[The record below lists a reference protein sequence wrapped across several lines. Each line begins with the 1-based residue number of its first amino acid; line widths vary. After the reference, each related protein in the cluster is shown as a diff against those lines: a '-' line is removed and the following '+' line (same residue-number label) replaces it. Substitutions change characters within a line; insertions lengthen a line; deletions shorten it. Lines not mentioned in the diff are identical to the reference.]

1 MGLKKQL
8 DRLLQA
14 AVDRGDIPG
23 VAAIAIEQDATMY
36 EGAFGK
42 RVMGQEPPMTLDTVA
57 WIASMTKAV
66 TGAAAMQL
74 VEQGRLA
81 LDEPASRW
89 APSLADAKVLDGFD
103 EAGAPILRPP
113 KREITL
119 RHLLTHTAGFSYD
132 FWSGDIIRCMEAAGT
147 PPIISCQDQ
156 ALTTPLRFDPGEGW
170 DYGINIDW
178 VGKLVE
184 AVSGKRLGQYMEE
197 NLFAPLGMGDTA
209 FRIRDDMRWRL
220 AKIHQRGELGSL
232 EPQPELEIPQEPQ
245 FEMGGGGLYSTAID
259 YLKFVRMILEEGRG
273 NGNQVLKP
281 ETVAMM
287 SRNQMG
293 DLRVRPL
300 HTAMPSL
307 SNDAEFFPGL
317 PKTWGLSFMINE
329 EEAPTGRPA
338 GSLAWA
344 GLANSYY
351 WIDPKNGIGGVFITQ
366 ILPFADVK
374 ALPLYLAFEKAVYD
388 FR

>member
-8 DRLLQA
+8 DHLLQT

-23 VAAIAIEQDATMY
+23 VAAIAIERDTTMY

-42 RVMGQEPPMTLDTVA
+42 RIMGQEPPMTLDTVA

-81 LDEPASRW
+81 LDEPASKW
-89 APSLADAKVLDGFD
+89 APALAEAKVLDGFD
-103 EAGAPILRPP
+103 AAGAPILRPP

-119 RHLLTHTAGFSYD
+119 RHLLTHSAGFSYD
-132 FWSGDIIRCMEAAGT
+132 FWNNDIIRCMEAAGT
-147 PPIISCQDQ
+147 PPIISCQDA
-156 ALTTPLRFDPGEGW
+156 ALATPLTFDPGEGW

-178 VGKLVE
+178 VGKMVE
-184 AVSGKRLGQYMEE
+184 AASGKRLGQYMQDH
-197 NLFAPLGMGDTA
+197 LFAPLRMADTA
-209 FRIRDDMRWRL
+209 FRIRDDMRSRM
-220 AKIHQRGELGSL
+220 AKIHQRGELGGL
-232 EPQPELEIPQEPQ
+232 EPQLELEIPQDPQ

-259 YLKFVRMILEEGRG
+259 YLKFVRMIIDEGWA
-273 NGNQVLKP
+273 NGQQILKP

-293 DLRVRPL
+293 ELRVRPL
-300 HTAMPSL
+300 RTAMPSL
-307 SNDAEFFPGL
+307 SNDAEFFPGM

-338 GSLAWA
+338 GSLSWA

-351 WIDPKNGIGGVFITQ
+351 WIDRRNGIGGVFITQ

-388 FR
+388 SR